1 MSVSKQTIINW
12 EKGRVVI
19 GIPEV
24 EMLSRIYKIP
34 KDNIFLPYEST
45 KSRIRKE
52 VQIMWGKWEK
62 NGWKPKKEII
72 DSLVRL
78 IKRISENGEKASPAE
93 IAVLPEIVRLLF
105 DEKKE
110 MAKRN

>member
-1 MSVSKQTIINW
+1 MVIKKLEEEMIEQAVLSAIQGGGEKELEKIQISLAAARVNKGLTQEEVAKLMSVSKQTIINW

-52 VQIMWGKWEK
+52 VQIM
-62 NGWKPKKEII
+62 
-72 DSLVRL
+72 
-78 IKRISENGEKASPAE
+78 
-93 IAVLPEIVRLLF
+93 
-105 DEKKE
+105 
-110 MAKRN
+110 